1 MNPIT
6 IGLLAGGG
14 MGLLQG
20 QQNEKKMYQDA
31 MLKAELARYAPWS
44 ATAQSLSSQ
53 GPMNLP
59 DSAAS
64 LFKGAALGASAGN
77 LFNKPQMSKVDQLAE
92 KKAEQEL
99 QMLEQQGSP
108 GQIGPQGSFYPKWS
122 NQPIVIG

>member
-1 MNPIT
+1 MDPIT

-53 GPMNLP
+53 GAMNLP
-59 DSAAS
+59 DSTSS
-64 LFKGAALGASAGN
+64 LFQGAAMGASAGN
-77 LFNKPQMSKVDQLAE
+77 LFNKPQMSKVDQLAN

-99 QMLEQQGSP
+99 QMLEQGSP

-122 NQPIVIG
+122 NQPIIVE